1 MAEPR
6 MHEANEISPY
16 PVSCFGEGVLQFW
29 ISVPVQTGTRHH
41 LLGRGIAGCVD
52 VHERVLS
59 LTRNLEVPQQRWQ
72 GCVSLFRLHIFVPTS
87 VSAAVPTREFGT
99 VFQSEEQ

>member
-1 MAEPR
+1 M
-6 MHEANEISPY
+6 
-16 PVSCFGEGVLQFW
+16 FW
-29 ISVPVQTGTRHH
+29 RRCAAFLDIRACPNRHH
-41 LLGRGIAGCVD
+41 SLGRSIAGCVD

-87 VSAAVPTREFGT
+87 VSAAVPTREFGA